1 MRLLYAQTLYT
12 NPRLMSY
19 IVSACPVLAAA
30 VVVFAPSQ
38 QFLYNA
44 GILVASIMI
53 PYYIMSHI
61 RIIIII
67 GNILRIKDDDFTIF
81 FSVLFSCFRWKTRKD
96 IRGTSMSTK
105 SNRNTDIFSD
115 EFDEHISLYMA
126 PLSKSSKSMKDCK
139 NNTSDNAQTV
149 HNVSTAIDSKDD
161 CDNIVDDLNVENSS
175 ADNIIV

>member
-1 MRLLYAQTLYT
+1 
-12 NPRLMSY
+12 MSY
-19 IVSACPVLAAA
+19 IVSACPVLAASA
-30 VVVFAPSQ
+30 VVFAPSK
-38 QFLYNA
+38 QFLYYS

-61 RIIIII
+61 KIIIII

-96 IRGTSMSTK
+96 IRGISMSTK

-126 PLSKSSKSMKDCK
+126 PLSKSSKSMKDNK
-139 NNTSDNAQTV
+139 SNTSDSAQTV
-149 HNVSTAIDSKDD
+149 HNVINKNDTNAIDNKDD
-161 CDNIVDDLNVENSS
+161 HLDGEDSS
-175 ADNIIV
+175 AANDIDV